1 MAMARPC
8 VYPNL
13 IAGMAKKQ
21 ITRRMIAAEV
31 GKTPEQVGNWLAGKG
46 QFPIVAAIKVQT
58 KFFPEIPI
66 TTLFELCQVEGCEA
80 KTITT

>member
-1 MAMARPC
+1 MAMTRPC

-13 IAGMAKKQ
+13 VAEMAKRQ

-46 QFPIVAAIKVQT
+46 QFPIAAAIKVQE
-58 KFFPEIPI
+58 KFFPKISI
-66 TTLFELCQVEGCEA
+66 TTLFEFCPVGNYEA
-80 KTITT
+80 NTINA